1 MSQNNKDIEKQFSAF
16 ERDLSSIDDVKTSN
30 EDMDF
35 SHLKMDF
42 DVPEDQEQ
50 DQEEQQELPEPSIE
64 LSEEQVE
71 DTPIVEEPSVI
82 TEQPPLPVH
91 PPLSGDDMTKLA
103 NQLEKTINAAIPLRD
118 QIQHMIADHDDIRLP
133 KGLRATSTL
142 LSDLT
147 NVFIATKAL
156 IDLYLELGVEP
167 LYQTV
172 DDTRL
177 KTTTT
182 NATRTFMAHVPT
194 MQEGLDDVES
204 KMNEGYDRPSANLR
218 IRIVKAQAKMTQSLA
233 IQQAQALAQTIEAFP
248 LENGALRVLCLL
260 QEKGDQMMM
269 TSMDRTMEIAGHV
282 QVPVADAP
290 AMLEAVRNNDQKA
303 VDAIFLKK
311 LLTPNS

>member
-1 MSQNNKDIEKQFSAF
+1 MIQSNKDIEKQFSAF
-16 ERDLSSIDDVKTSN
+16 DRDLSSIDDVGMSS

-42 DVPEDQEQ
+42 DVPEDHEKEQ
-50 DQEEQQELPEPSIE
+50 VEQQELIEPSTE
-64 LSEEQVE
+64 LSEEQTEEPPVS
-71 DTPIVEEPSVI
+71 EEPSII
-82 TEQPPLPVH
+82 TEEPPRPVH
-91 PPLSGDDMTKLA
+91 PPLSGDDMTKLTD
-103 NQLEKTINAAIPLRD
+103 QLEKVINVAIPLRD
-118 QIQHMIADHDDIRLP
+118 QTLRMIADHDDIRLP
-133 KGLRATSTL
+133 KGLRTTSTL
-142 LSDLT
+142 LGDLT
-147 NVFIATKAL
+147 DVFIATKAL

-194 MQEGLDDVES
+194 MQEGLDDVE
-204 KMNEGYDRPSANLR
+204 KTMKEGYDRPSASLR
-218 IRIVKAQAKMTQSLA
+218 IRFVKAQAKMTQSLA

-260 QEKGDQMMM
+260 QEKGDQAMMN
-269 TSMDRTMEIAGHV
+269 SIDRTMEIAGHV

-290 AMLEAVRNNDQKA
+290 VMLEAVRNDDQKA
-303 VDAIFLKK
+303 VDTIIRKK